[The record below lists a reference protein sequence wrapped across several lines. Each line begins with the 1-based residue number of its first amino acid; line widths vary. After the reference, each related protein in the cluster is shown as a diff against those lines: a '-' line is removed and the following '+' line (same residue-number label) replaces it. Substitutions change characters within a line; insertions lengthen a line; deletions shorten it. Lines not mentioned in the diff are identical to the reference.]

1 MKLQVQ
7 YILKRLFYSFLTV
20 FILITITFLLMHM
33 LPGAPF
39 SGNKSIK
46 PAVQEALTAK
56 YGLDKPVLEQ
66 YTIYLGNILRGDL
79 GSSISSGRQVTSIIA
94 SAFPVSLDLGL
105 RALLFA
111 LLMGLLLGVAAA
123 LNHGRPWD
131 TGVMLIALLGVSIP
145 SFIMGALLQ
154 YFLGVKLYQLTGI
167 HIFPIVGWAGENSK
181 ILPAFALAFGTIAV
195 VSRLMRSSMLEVLGQ
210 DYISTARVKGLTRR
224 QIVLHH
230 CMRNAI
236 MPVVTV
242 LGPMIAVLLTGAFAV
257 ESIFSIPGLGKYFV
271 ESVQASD
278 YPVIVGTTLFFGS
291 FLVLCNLAVDIAHSL
306 VDPRIKL
313 GGDEDE

>member
-1 MKLQVQ
+1 MAKYLV
-7 YILKRLFYSFLTV
+7 KRVVLSLFTLLALVTV
-20 FILITITFLLMHM
+20 VFVLVHL
-33 LPGAPF
+33 LPGNPF
-39 SGNKSIK
+39 SSDKLTPQILENLNKY
-46 PAVQEALTAK
+46 
-56 YGLDKPVLEQ
+56 YGLDKPLYQQ
-66 YTIYLGNILRGDL
+66 YFTYLGNLLQGNLGYSLKYVNQSVNDIIFTAFPNSADL
-79 GSSISSGRQVTSIIA
+79 GI
-94 SAFPVSLDLGL
+94 
-105 RALLFA
+105 RALTFA
-111 LLMGLLLGVAAA
+111 LSFGLVFGTIAA
-123 LNHGRPWD
+123 LNRGKKID
-131 TGVMLIALLGVSIP
+131 FICIVIAIVGTSVP
-145 SFIMGALLQ
+145 DFIMGALLQ
-154 YFLGVKLYQLTGI
+154 YFFGVRWGLLPVAQYTSVA
-167 HIFPIVGWAGENSK
+167 HT
-181 ILPAFALAFGTIAV
+181 ILPSIALGFYTLAS